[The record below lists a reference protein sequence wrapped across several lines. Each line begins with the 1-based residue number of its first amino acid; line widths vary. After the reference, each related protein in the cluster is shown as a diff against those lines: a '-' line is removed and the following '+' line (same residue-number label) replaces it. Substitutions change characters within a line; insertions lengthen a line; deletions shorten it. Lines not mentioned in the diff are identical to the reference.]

1 MSRTSSIAIRRLP
14 EAIVNRIAAGEV
26 VERPA
31 SAVKELVENAIDA
44 GASHITI
51 AIEAGGVDLVLV
63 EDDGSGIEPDMLET
77 ALERHATSK
86 LTDDQLIRIDTLGFR
101 GEALPSIASVSR
113 LRVTSR
119 PPGSDSAWSIACEGG
134 EVGSVEPAAG
144 TRGTRVEMRDLFYNV
159 PARRKFLKSVR
170 REAELVGEIV
180 RRLAMT
186 APRVAMTLRVD
197 GRETLRLDA
206 TPDDPRARAHALLG
220 RETRGNAI
228 EIDAERDGIRL
239 SGLVGLPTLSRK
251 DARHQYL
258 TVNGR
263 PVQDKL
269 LKGALR
275 AAYTDLLFH
284 DRQPIAALF
293 LDLPAELVDVNVH
306 PAKAEVRFRDAG
318 LIRGLIV
325 GTLKRALA
333 EEGHRASTTV
343 STYALG
349 HMRPGGAGSRHGM
362 PAGAGG
368 LMRPGATAGQGM
380 PCPGPGLHE
389 AATRYQA
396 PSSETFDV
404 GPPSARAEATDE
416 QPAENSGEPLEAHP
430 LGAARAQ
437 LLENYIVAQ
446 NARGMVLIDQHA
458 AHERIVYERL
468 KHQRREGGIAR
479 QALLLPEV
487 VEVDEHDR
495 ARLLAHAE
503 ALMQLGLVVE
513 AFGAEAVV
521 VREVPALL
529 KDGAIADLLRD
540 IAGELTTDSEPR
552 SLEAAVDRVL
562 SSMACHGSVRSGR
575 RLALEEMNALL
586 REMERTPHS
595 GQCNH
600 GRPTY
605 VTLSRD
611 DIERLFGR
619 RG

>member
-1 MSRTSSIAIRRLP
+1 MIRRLP

-86 LTDDQLIRIDTLGFR
+86 LTDEQLIRIDTLGFR

-119 PPGSDSAWSIACEGG
+119 PPGSDSAWSITCEGG
-134 EVGSVEPAAG
+134 EIGPVEPAAG

-206 TPDDPRARAHALLG
+206 TADDPRARAHALLG

-228 EIDAERDGIRL
+228 EIEAERDGIRL

-343 STYALG
+343 SNYALGHMRPGAGVGG
-349 HMRPGGAGSRHGM
+349 HMRPGGAGS
-362 PAGAGG
+362 
-368 LMRPGATAGQGM
+368 GQGM
-380 PCPGPGLHE
+380 PRPGLGLHE

-396 PSSETFDV
+396 PFSETFDV
-404 GPPSARAEATDE
+404 GPPSARADATGEEAE
-416 QPAENSGEPLEAHP
+416 ENTPIDAHP

-446 NARGMVLIDQHA
+446 NAQGMVLIDQHA

-487 VEVDEHDR
+487 VELDEHDR

-503 ALMQLGLVVE
+503 ALSELGLVVE

-529 KDGAIADLLRD
+529 KDGAIADLLGD

-552 SLEAAVDRVL
+552 SLEAAMDHVL